1 MKPGS
6 HSFDGCWKTAL
17 SLAGFLA
24 FAGLIWLALRPAG
37 TRLTDGTYLRVL
49 AVTSGPNHSFAT
61 GERYSRRPFIWLPTP
76 LLNRL
81 DWRSHGASVW
91 VEDAAS
97 TLVWFTSYDPR
108 EDRLKPRTF
117 NRVELVAADGT
128 VLTVAAQAPF
138 QVAGR
143 QVGLLFFPGLTNLPP
158 DSRLRLYR
166 GVPLELLGVI
176 APE

>member
-1 MKPGS
+1 MNPDA
-6 HSFDGCWKTAL
+6 HSFDWRWKAISTF
-17 SLAGFLA
+17 AGFLA
-24 FAGLIWLALRPAG
+24 LAGLIWLALRPAG
-37 TRLTDGTYLRVL
+37 TRLADGTYLRVL

-81 DWRSHGASVW
+81 DWRSHGASVQM
-91 VEDAAS
+91 EDAAS
-97 TLVWFTSYDPR
+97 TLVWFTSYDPG
-108 EDRLKPRTF
+108 EGRLKPRTF
-117 NRVELVAADGT
+117 NRVELVSADGI
-128 VLTVAAQAPF
+128 VLAVAAQAPF

-166 GVPLELLGVI
+166 GAPLELLGVI